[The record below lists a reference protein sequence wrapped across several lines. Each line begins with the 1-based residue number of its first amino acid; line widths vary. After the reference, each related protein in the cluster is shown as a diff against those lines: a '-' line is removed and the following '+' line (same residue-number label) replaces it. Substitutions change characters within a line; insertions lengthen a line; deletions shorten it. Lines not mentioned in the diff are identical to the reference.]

1 MSKSINVTL
10 IALHVLI
17 IELKPIGNFNVHFIL
32 LNLFYKQKASQDM
45 KKKKKKITIKF
56 ECMCHAIIRI
66 KALLRFFYFLF
77 KLN

>member
-45 KKKKKKITIKF
+45 KKKKKKTTKMRSG
-56 ECMCHAIIRI
+56 ECNTEKDPA
-66 KALLRFFYFLF
+66 YFL
-77 KLN
+77 